1 MAAIFELEPPAIR
14 HPVPSQHRRPRGAP
28 RGQEESR
35 PTATTEREA
44 SRIPARTALLAV
56 ALLVGAVLLSRSVTS
71 IPGSTSDSPTVPSGQ
86 LVVVGPGDTLW
97 SIAEE
102 HFPASQLVVA
112 VEGLT
117 ALNGGS
123 EALRVGDVVALPELG

>member
-1 MAAIFELEPPAIR
+1 M
-14 HPVPSQHRRPRGAP
+14 
-28 RGQEESR
+28 
-35 PTATTEREA
+35 
-44 SRIPARTALLAV
+44 
-56 ALLVGAVLLSRSVTS
+56 
-71 IPGSTSDSPTVPSGQ
+71 PGNTSDSPTVPSGQ

-117 ALNGGS
+117 ALNEGS